1 MFTDELTHRAAKIS
15 MLCKIS
21 FEKTDC
27 TFVSIKNVLNIR
39 IDIEMLVA
47 GHRFSDI
54 LEGHNGH
61 FLRYH
66 FVVGLSE
73 PIVLT
78 SSASHFRVI
87 DLCILSSRQSVVAES
102 PTSNRRW
109 KIDYFH
115 FNQFFN
121 IF

>member
-1 MFTDELTHRAAKIS
+1 MFTDELIHRAAKLS
-15 MLCKIS
+15 MLSKIS
-21 FEKTDC
+21 SEKTDC
-27 TFVSIKNVLNIR
+27 TFVSIRNVLNIT
-39 IDIEMLVA
+39 IDIKMLVA

-66 FVVGLSE
+66 FVVSLSE

-87 DLCILSSRQSVVAES
+87 DLCILSSRQSVIAES